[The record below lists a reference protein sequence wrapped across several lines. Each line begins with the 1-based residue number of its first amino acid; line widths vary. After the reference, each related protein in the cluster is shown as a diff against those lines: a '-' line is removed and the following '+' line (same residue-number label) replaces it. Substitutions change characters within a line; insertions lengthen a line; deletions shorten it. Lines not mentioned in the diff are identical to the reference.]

1 MQVTGTLIIRKMVQ
15 LEYLRCLNS
24 PSHCSRCLRRWRCMA
39 GTATSALLARQ
50 APGRRRLL
58 ATDGPWHG
66 PASSPD
72 GQRLADVPTPAQQE
86 DRRRMSRSRRKK
98 WAGCNGGSRPPD
110 FTASH
115 RSSSTRSA
123 ELIGAFSGFV
133 VVFFV
138 MGLRTGWLFGIAGAV
153 VGYLIPGYIVARR
166 IRLRKK
172 QIQNGL
178 PDALDLLIVSLEAG
192 LALDQAILKCSEE
205 LVIAYPALSQELQL
219 VNTETRA
226 GKPRVEALKN
236 FAKRTQVDDVRA
248 LVAMLVQ
255 TDRFGTS
262 VAQALRTHAEEA
274 RVKRRQ
280 RAEERA
286 AKLSV
291 KLIFPLVF
299 FLLPAFFVVA
309 VGPGI
314 IKFVELFSNMQIGG
328 VPTP

>member
-1 MQVTGTLIIRKMVQ
+1 MSELTIALLALFASLALI
-15 LEYLRCLNS
+15 
-24 PSHCSRCLRRWRCMA
+24 A
-39 GTATSALLARQ
+39 GTATNALLARQ

-58 ATDGPWHG
+58 ATADHARSGVIVDGLRLSELPTPQEQKIAFYIPKSLKEIG
-66 PASSPD
+66 RLRR
-72 GQRLADVPTPAQQE
+72 RLA
-86 DRRRMSRSRRKK
+86 M
-98 WAGCNGGSRPPD
+98 AGFHGFEPVLVFSV
-110 FTASH
+110 
-115 RSSSTRSA
+115 A
-123 ELIGAFSGFV
+123 EVIGAVGGFI
-133 VVFFV
+133 VVFLV
-138 MGLRTGWLFGIAGAV
+138 MGLRTGWLFGGIAGAV
-153 VGYLIPGYIVARR
+153 VGYMIPGYIVARR
-166 IRLRKK
+166 ISLRKK

-205 LVIAYPALSQELQL
+205 LVIAYPALSGELQFL
-219 VNTETRA
+219 NTETRA

-236 FAKRTQVDDVRA
+236 FAKRTQVEDVRA

-262 VAQALRTHAEEA
+262 VAQALRTHAEES

-299 FLLPAFFVVA
+299 LLLPAFFVIA
-309 VGPGI
+309 LGPGV
-314 IKFVELFSNMQIGG
+314 IKLVELFSNMQIGG